1 MMDLLVSWQRWI
13 YDGMRGSIIEFGQSG
28 DTWLLFSMAATGVV
42 FGALHAL
49 TPGHG
54 KTILAS
60 YLAGSSNGFLR
71 ALSVSTTLTAT
82 HVLMAVLIAFFA
94 AHLMERSFVGGGRA
108 PALELVSRVL
118 LVGIGVW
125 LLVRALRSRR
135 AEGKHEGLGVALTAG
150 LVPCPLTLFVVVAA
164 LSRGV
169 AEAGLVFAGS
179 MLIGI
184 ALTLG
189 LVAITAVAG
198 RRAFLTLVS
207 KTGGVIGRVSR
218 GLDAVAGLLIIAFAS
233 RDLLQ

>member
-1 MMDLLVSWQRWI
+1 MDLLVALQRWI
-13 YDGMRGSIIEFGQSG
+13 YDGVRGSIIEFGQSG
-28 DTWLLFSMAATGVV
+28 DTWLLLSMAATGVV
-42 FGALHAL
+42 FGAIHAL

-60 YLAGSSNGFLR
+60 YLAGSNSGFFR
-71 ALSVSTTLTAT
+71 ALSVSTVLAAT
-82 HVLMAVLIAFFA
+82 HVLTAILIAFFA
-94 AHLMERSFVGGGRA
+94 AHLMERSFVGGGRS
-108 PALELVSRVL
+108 PELELVSRVL
-118 LVGIGVW
+118 LLGIGFW
-125 LLVRALRSRR
+125 LFVRALWSRG
-135 AEGKHEGLGVALTAG
+135 AESRHEGLGVALTTG

-189 LVAITAVAG
+189 LVAVTAVAG
-198 RRAFLTLVS
+198 RRAFLTFVS
-207 KTGGVIGRVSR
+207 SRGRAIGGVSRV
-218 GLDAVAGLLIIAFAS
+218 LDAVAGLLIIAFAG